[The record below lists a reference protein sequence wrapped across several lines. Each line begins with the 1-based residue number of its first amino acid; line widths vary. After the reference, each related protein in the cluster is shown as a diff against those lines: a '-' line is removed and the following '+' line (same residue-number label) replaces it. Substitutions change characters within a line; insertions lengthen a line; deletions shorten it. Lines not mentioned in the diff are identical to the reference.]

1 MTFLFLYKPR
11 NCLKTRDFCVI
22 LYAEFEI
29 YLREDKHVESV
40 QRGIYLHLYT
50 EYHARGLAEA
60 FGVAGYHRFL
70 YRAGKHKAV
79 SYTHLTL
86 PTKA

>member
-1 MTFLFLYKPR
+1 MAAMAAVTFLFRYKPR

-40 QRGIYLHLYT
+40 QR
-50 EYHARGLAEA
+50 
-60 FGVAGYHRFL
+60 
-70 YRAGKHKAV
+70 
-79 SYTHLTL
+79 
-86 PTKA
+86 